1 MIRFLFFLF
10 LSICSQT
17 TFAVLPIQHWQTSS
31 GAKVYFIESHN
42 LPILDVG
49 VDFVA
54 GSGTDKPEKSG
65 RASLTLHLLDLGAGS
80 LSEDQISKTLA
91 DVGAQLSV
99 HFNQD
104 RAGVLLRT
112 LSGERERE
120 QALGILSHI
129 IQRPDFPE
137 DVMERERTRVIAGLK
152 EAETKP
158 EYIADRTLKKML
170 YGNHPYGL
178 GSSGEITSLSTLRRQ
193 DLVDFHRSNYVS
205 SNAVVSIMGDVS
217 YAEATVIAERL
228 SKDLP
233 KGESGDFLP
242 PATPPISETK
252 RISHPATQS
261 HILTAYIGLRRDDP
275 DYYPL
280 VVGNYILGGGG
291 FASRLMAEIREKR
304 GLAYSVYSSF
314 SPLKEMGPF
323 EISLQTK
330 KEQSEE
336 ALKFTRD
343 VLTNFIASGPTEKEL
358 IAARR
363 NIIDGFP
370 LRIDSNKKIIEYL
383 AVIGFYSLPLSYFD
397 DYVKAVGKVTVAQIR
412 EAFRRRID
420 SQGMVTVI
428 VGAIEEK

>member
-1 MIRFLFFLF
+1 M
-10 LSICSQT
+10 
-17 TFAVLPIQHWQTSS
+17 
-31 GAKVYFIESHN
+31 
-42 LPILDVG
+42 
-49 VDFVA
+49 
-54 GSGTDKPEKSG
+54 
-65 RASLTLHLLDLGAGS
+65 
-80 LSEDQISKTLA
+80 
-91 DVGAQLSV
+91 
-99 HFNQD
+99 
-104 RAGVLLRT
+104 
-112 LSGERERE
+112 
-120 QALGILSHI
+120 
-129 IQRPDFPE
+129 
-137 DVMERERTRVIAGLK
+137 
-152 EAETKP
+152 
-158 EYIADRTLKKML
+158 
-170 YGNHPYGL
+170 
-178 GSSGEITSLSTLRRQ
+178 
-193 DLVDFHRSNYVS
+193 
-205 SNAVVSIMGDVS
+205 
-217 YAEATVIAERL
+217 
-228 SKDLP
+228 
-233 KGESGDFLP
+233 
-242 PATPPISETK
+242 
-252 RISHPATQS
+252 
-261 HILTAYIGLRRDDP
+261 RRDDP